1 MGKYIDCNKVNPTS
15 ECHHVVRGAT
25 EEELLKNAQEHAK
38 EHGIVEVTPEL
49 IAMIRANIEDEV
61 TA

>member
-1 MGKYIDCNKVNPTS
+1 MGKIIDCSKVNPAS
-15 ECHHVVRGAT
+15 GCAHGVRGET
-25 EEELLKNAQEHAK
+25 EEELLKNAEAHAR

-49 IAMIRANIEDEV
+49 LEQIKANIEDEV

>member
-1 MGKYIDCNKVNPTS
+1 MSKIIDCNKVNPAS
-15 ECHHVVRGAT
+15 GCDHVVRGET
-25 EEELLKNAQEHAK
+25 EDELLKNAEAHAR

-49 IAMIRANIEDEV
+49 LEQIKANIEDEV

>member
-1 MGKYIDCNKVNPTS
+1 MSKIIDCNKVNPAS
-15 ECHHVVRGAT
+15 GCAHVVRGDT
-25 EEELLKNAQEHAK
+25 EDELLKNAEAHAR

-49 IAMIRANIEDEV
+49 LEQIKANIEDEV